1 MKNVGKGFH
10 EFDHVTMEPTAPS
23 PETVQRLNQIEIRNL
38 KAENIKLREQV
49 DILIQA
55 LGMTSSVI
63 ELKEAFDGSQ
73 VKQQ

>member
-10 EFDHVTMEPTAPS
+10 VFDHVTMEPTAS

-38 KAENIKLREQV
+38 KAENAKLREQV

-55 LGMTSSVI
+55 LGKTSSMVTS
-63 ELKEAFDGSQ
+63 KEAFDGSQ
-73 VKQQ
+73 VKQP